1 MKKSTLITTI
11 AMIIVVVVAL
21 STATYAWFSSA
32 TTSTAVTTITTEATE
47 GWSLSQGTISD
58 SKVVTWSS
66 SASTIELKTQGL
78 TEGLYSP
85 NEALT
90 NKPSS
95 NAATSVSVTSASD
108 NFYACNV
115 SGTDAYVTKVNAAKT
130 PTTIRVVNNNDSA
143 QKCLITVLVVLDEDN
158 SNTRYAASAMTF
170 YFASATTTYTLGYTY
185 CDTTSITT
193 ATNVTAMASN
203 LNDAAVV
210 AAKVNQTGKK
220 TVALANVTGTQ
231 PTYDNATAVGQGFLK
246 NKTGADIKVNSAVT
260 IGADK
265 AYLVYTFETEE
276 IAIANGINF
285 VNYTWMDGWVAND
298 AAGAATVSTYYIF
311 GASVND
317 ATSKGTAD
325 PTAA

>member
-11 AMIIVVVVAL
+11 AMIVVVVVAL

-32 TTSTAVTTITTEATE
+32 TTSTAVTTITTKATV
-47 GWSLSQGTISD
+47 GWALSQGTIGGNNVIS
-58 SKVVTWSS
+58 WSS
-66 SASTIELKTQGL
+66 SADTIELKTQGL
-78 TEGLYSP
+78 TEGLFSP
-85 NEALT
+85 NEALA

-108 NFYACNV
+108 KFYACNV
-115 SGTDAYVTKVNAAKT
+115 SGTDAYVTTVNTAKT
-130 PTTIRVVNNNDSA
+130 PTTIRVVNNNSSA
-143 QKCLITVLVVLDEDN
+143 AKCIITVLVVLNEDN

-185 CDTTSITT
+185 CDATSITT
-193 ATNVTAMASN
+193 ATSVTAMAN
-203 LNDAAVV
+203 LEDDAV
-210 AAKVNQTGKK
+210 KVTKVDQTKK
-220 TVALANVTGTQ
+220 STVAKSNAKGTQ
-231 PTYDNATAVGQGFLK
+231 PAYDNATAVGQGFLK
-246 NKTGADIKVNSAVT
+246 NKTGSEITINDAVK
-260 IGADK
+260 IGTDQ
-265 AYLVYTFETEE
+265 AYLVYTFETES
-276 IAIANGINF
+276 IAVANGINF

-311 GASVND
+311 GASVSD